1 MSTLFRSALVA
12 VALFAG
18 ASAAFAR
25 PVEEAPRHHLQYDNG
40 TDAALSFWDAQQR
53 NGS

>member
-1 MSTLFRSALVA
+1 MSTLLRSALVA

-18 ASAAFAR
+18 ASAAVAR
-25 PVEEAPRHHLQYDNG
+25 PVYEAPRHHLQYDNG
-40 TDAALSFWDAQQR
+40 TDASWSFWDAQQH